1 MLQHVEADNHAEDL
15 RIDVLQAACF
25 VIKAWDEVKV
35 ETIHNC
41 WHHVKI
47 LPPCTNEEAD
57 LRNILED
64 IYQSEDSMLN
74 DLADDIQA
82 LNLSHPMK
90 LEEFLNIP
98 EENVIFEI
106 PKDDQ
111 KLAYLFKNTD
121 EENMDLE
128 EMDDSCENPV
138 INTSTAIAS
147 LETIRMFLLQQDNVE
162 EYVKLVGK
170 IEKFFKI
177 KKTSSMRQTNI
188 DTYFH

>member
-1 MLQHVEADNHAEDL
+1 
-15 RIDVLQAACF
+15 
-25 VIKAWDEVKV
+25 
-35 ETIHNC
+35 
-41 WHHVKI
+41 
-47 LPPCTNEEAD
+47 